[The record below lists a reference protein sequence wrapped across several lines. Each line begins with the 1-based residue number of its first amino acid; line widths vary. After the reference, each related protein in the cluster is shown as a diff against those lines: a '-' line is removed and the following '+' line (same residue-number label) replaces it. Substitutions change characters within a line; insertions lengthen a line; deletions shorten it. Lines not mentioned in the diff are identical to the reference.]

1 MENAHKL
8 DALRE
13 QIDDVDKNLIELIA
27 LRLKLVKEAAEV
39 KKDLGSG
46 TFNPEREQFLL
57 ESRHD
62 LAAMY
67 DLTDGLIE
75 AIPLLVEKVPEIITK
90 LVLALT
96 TPDMQMKLIE

>member
-46 TFNPEREQFLL
+46 TFNPVRERFLF
-57 ESRHD
+57 
-62 LAAMY
+62 
-67 DLTDGLIE
+67 
-75 AIPLLVEKVPEIITK
+75 
-90 LVLALT
+90 
-96 TPDMQMKLIE
+96 